1 MIASR
6 PESVRRRP
14 PPLLVVSTALLLL
27 VLARTPH
34 AQQAPLED
42 LAHFPTATLQIAAA
56 PGRQSFNIWVAD
68 TPAREEQGLMF
79 VGSLPSAQGM
89 LFPVVPPTVMRM
101 WMKNTLISLDMLFID
116 EHGRIV
122 YIKHDA
128 TPLSENII
136 TTPTPIAVKGVL
148 ELAGGEC
155 AKRHIE
161 IGNRVLFPL
170 FAASSSSGA
179 THAATTH

>member
-1 MIASR
+1 MIAVR
-6 PESVRRRP
+6 PNGVRRRSWRV
-14 PPLLVVSTALLLL
+14 LLVGSALLLL
-27 VLARTPH
+27 PLARAPH

-42 LAHFPTATLQIAAA
+42 LAHFPTATLQIVAAQ
-56 PGRQSFNIWVAD
+56 GRQSFNIWIAD

-89 LFPVVPPTVMRM
+89 LFPVVPPMVMRM

-116 EHGRIV
+116 EHGNIV

-136 TTPTPIAVKGVL
+136 TTPTPIMVKGVL

-161 IGNRVLFPL
+161 IGNRVRFPL
-170 FAASSSSGA
+170 FAARTSSGA
-179 THAATTH
+179 GHAATTH

>member
-1 MIASR
+1 MIAVR
-6 PESVRRRP
+6 P
-14 PPLLVVSTALLLL
+14 LVCSALLLL
-27 VLARTPH
+27 LLLPAHALH

-42 LAHFPTATLQIAAA
+42 LEHFPTASLQIVTAQ
-56 PGRQSFNIWVAD
+56 GRQSFHIWIAD

-89 LFPVVPPTVMRM
+89 LFPVVPPMVMRM

-128 TPLSENII
+128 TPLSEDII

-148 ELAGGEC
+148 ELAAGEC
-155 AKRHIE
+155 AKRRIE
-161 IGNRVLFPL
+161 VGDHVEFSL
-170 FAASSSSGA
+170 FAAAKSSTA
-179 THAATTH
+179 EPRADAH